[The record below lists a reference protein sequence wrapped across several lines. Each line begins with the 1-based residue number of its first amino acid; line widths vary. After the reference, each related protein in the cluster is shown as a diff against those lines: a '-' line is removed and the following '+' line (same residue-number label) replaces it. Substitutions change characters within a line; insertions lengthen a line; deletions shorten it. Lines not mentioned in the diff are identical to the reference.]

1 MDDHTPGPWTLE
13 IHHAPNPKVPDSP
26 GDVFGPNGEH
36 IVCFGHDYDD
46 YGAFESMADARL
58 IAAAPDLLAALDFL
72 LLQVDTVERTS
83 VVRESAI
90 YREARAAIAKAKG
103 ADIVAP

>member
-1 MDDHTPGPWTLE
+1 ME
-13 IHHAPNPKVPDSP
+13 IQHAPNPKVPDSP

-36 IVCFGHDYDD
+36 VVCFGHDYDD

-58 IAAAPDLLAALDFL
+58 IAAAPDLLKAAEAIADKWPRFEGIEPAIEVVALRAAL
-72 LLQVDTVERTS
+72 
-83 VVRESAI
+83 
-90 YREARAAIAKAKG
+90 AKAKG